1 VAKEELLSDISKVYK
16 EGLYNDVTLVLADN
30 ISVSTNRFML
40 ACRIPYFATL
50 LFSEFEE
57 KSSDLLSLQFCTSD
71 IFNKIL
77 AFVWEGEITM
87 SDMPVNAVLNL
98 LETSRFLCLD
108 ILAEGIVEYLR
119 LEFEANRISFESS
132 LTALEFSIRHKF
144 SLLSSIVLR
153 YVDQNLSEISS
164 LPDFQYLSSSSIM
177 AALHSMK
184 EGVGRVSS
192 EITVFKAFLVWL
204 GSNSDVSDDDKKEM
218 IGSFDLERFSNSDL
232 ETVMQSDIFDEG
244 IMCDHI
250 HSRLSRLE
258 ENIESQERLLES
270 QGPARLNLTQ
280 DDGESRVEGDA
291 YKSVFKMRSCRFINC
306 LEFTLGGGAR
316 DYHYSYTLQSSSD
329 GVSWDTL
336 ADRSREQQHQGKQ
349 VVHFP
354 RRKVKY
360 VSLQFLCARPPT
372 FRSELTN
379 VYAVML

>member
-1 VAKEELLSDISKVYK
+1 MDKEQLLNDISKVYK
-16 EGLYNDVTLVLADN
+16 EGLYLDVTLVLADN

-57 KSSDLLSLQFCTSD
+57 KSSDILSLQFCSSD
-71 IFNKIL
+71 IFHKIL
-77 AFVWEGEITM
+77 AYVWEGEINM
-87 SDMPVNAVLNL
+87 SDMPINDVLIL

-108 ILAEGIVEYLR
+108 ILAEGIVEYLK
-119 LEFEANRISFESS
+119 LEFEAKRISFESS
-132 LTALEFSIRHKF
+132 LTVLEFSIRHKF

-153 YVDQNLSEISS
+153 YVDQNLREISS
-164 LPDFQYLSSSSIM
+164 LPDFEHLSSSSIM
-177 AALHSMK
+177 AALHSMR
-184 EGVGRVSS
+184 EGTGRVSS
-192 EITVFKAFLVWL
+192 EITVFQAFLVWL
-204 GSNSDVSDDDKKEM
+204 GSNSNVSENVKKEM

-232 ETVMQSDIFDEG
+232 ETVKHSGIFDDR

-258 ENIESQERLLES
+258 ENIESKERLLES
-270 QGPARLNLTQ
+270 QGPARINLTQ
-280 DDGESRVEGDA
+280 DDVESRVEGDA
-291 YKSVFKMRSCRFINC
+291 YKSVFNMSSCRFINC

-329 GVSWDTL
+329 GVSWDIIE
-336 ADRSREQQHQGKQ
+336 DRSREHQHQGKQ
-349 VVHFP
+349 VVLFP

-360 VSLQFLCARPPT
+360 LSLKFLCARPPT

>member
-1 VAKEELLSDISKVYK
+1 MA
-16 EGLYNDVTLVLADN
+16 
-30 ISVSTNRFML
+30 
-40 ACRIPYFATL
+40 
-50 LFSEFEE
+50 
-57 KSSDLLSLQFCTSD
+57 
-71 IFNKIL
+71 
-77 AFVWEGEITM
+77 
-87 SDMPVNAVLNL
+87 DMPINAVLNL

-119 LEFEANRISFESS
+119 LEFEAKRISFESA
-132 LTALEFSIRHKF
+132 LTALEFSILHKF

-153 YVDQNLSEISS
+153 YVDQNLSEIAS
-164 LPDFQYLSSSSIM
+164 LPDFQHLSSSSIM

-184 EGVGRVSS
+184 EGTGRVSS

-204 GSNSDVSDDDKKEM
+204 GSNSDVSENVKKEM

-232 ETVMQSDIFDEG
+232 ETVKHSGIFEDR

-250 HSRLSRLE
+250 HSRLSKLE
-258 ENIESQERLLES
+258 ENIESKGRLLES

-291 YKSVFKMRSCRFINC
+291 YKSVFKMRNCRFINC
-306 LEFTLGGGAR
+306 LEFTLGGGA
-316 DYHYSYTLQSSSD
+316 YHYSYTLQCSSD
-329 GVSWDTL
+329 GVTWDIL
-336 ADRSREQQHQGKQ
+336 ADSTGEQLHQGKQ
-349 VVHFP
+349 VLHFP

-360 VSLQFLCARPPT
+360 LSLQFLCARPPT